1 MITFDDVTWEDTLET
16 HWPQIPGHQYRTL
29 IIGGLGSV
37 KTNGLLNLINHSKKL
52 KGRSIWSKFSIV
64 N

>member
-16 HWPQIPGHQYRTL
+16 HWPQIPGHQYRIL

-37 KTNGLLNLINHSKKL
+37 KTNGLLNLISHLKKIE
-52 KGRSIWSKFSIV
+52 KKIHMKQIF
-64 N
+64 NC

>member
-37 KTNGLLNLINHSKKL
+37 KTNGLLNLISH
-52 KGRSIWSKFSIV
+52 
-64 N
+64 